1 MAKKSFMVKSVLMSM
16 LTAVT
21 FCFASCTDDMA
32 ETSAN
37 KNGQI
42 PEGAETALLEPYGLT
57 FQNFVT
63 DNDVQILNS
72 DTTEISVSKELA
84 EKLGITSFVNHP
96 LGIWQAE
103 AQLPYAR
110 LALAEREAGDHY
122 ILTVRPASVA
132 EVVGNKKVTLNTDIY
147 VDKTAK
153 GGQTRSGGIVMP
165 DYAAKYIDSEDVIHP
180 AYIHMTDPFGYDN
193 GYHTDAD
200 KPAATRGA
208 NSGEYQFVTA
218 DQLAERQTRAS
229 ARCSIISF
237 HDKLEFDHNLGSDDN
252 DNNKADDDAIIETS
266 DASANVNFTSE
277 LDFDLNYFITLNGD
291 VHWTPFPVPYVE
303 KFETGLDGSIDL
315 NSQLT
320 FGFKKAWQIK
330 KDRLKKRLC
339 TFNAYT
345 FTFWVGP
352 VPVCVQCEPELYL
365 KVDGGVSGEARVG
378 VKYEYASN
386 FKGGVRY
393 EDGHGWSAIKEF
405 NELKNS
411 AELIKPEAT
420 LHAEAGF
427 GLYLGMNVMIYG
439 VAGPTASVGP
449 RIGASADF
457 TFSPFAEKPE
467 DKLKLEAELKL
478 TVNATAGAKLKVLG
492 YELAEYTKTFEL
504 AGPWTLVKY
513 PSDGTEHVVGS
524 ENPIDQS
531 WYRFLE
537 GARNSS
543 PDYRATI
550 DNALNMLKEIYGY
563 NDERAVRALLQYVVT
578 AGTVDPELSNSYY
591 FFMKDIEDIING
603 EIQPRYD
610 DYQYQKHAAA
620 GDTQW
625 INEFN
630 WRKIC
635 DSLKSNIRWD
645 SMTPVDQGLEE
656 IHQWFLDDFH
666 REPSM
671 ASADD
676 LKWLERVYSQYL
688 IEKNKRVLK
697 QKEDVYKAL
706 QDKYADKYAQD
717 ATAFMD
723 AAKQAHLDFFLQY
736 DFYPGVND
744 PRMEQLFLTVWE
756 KIQNDIKQREQE
768 AQAKQQQEAQEQQQ
782 QEAKAKADALWSEIL
797 LKLKDMNPIPFTNHG
812 KMSYLAAG
820 QARQMFI
827 DAYGREPLIGNSS
840 DISKLNEMFLD
851 CFAKIR
857 K

>member
-1 MAKKSFMVKSVLMSM
+1 MTKKSFSVKSVLMSIA
-16 LTAVT
+16 TAVT
-21 FCFASCTDDMA
+21 FCFVSCTDDMM
-32 ETSAN
+32 ETSTN
-37 KNGQI
+37 NNGQI

-84 EKLGITSFVNHP
+84 KKLGITSFVNHP

-110 LALAEREAGDHY
+110 LALAEKEVGDHY

-153 GGQTRSGGIVMP
+153 GGQTRAGGIVMP
-165 DYAAKYIDSEDVIHP
+165 EYAAKYIDSEDVIHP
-180 AYIHMTDPFGYDN
+180 AYIHLTDAFGYDN

-200 KPAATRGA
+200 KPVATRGA

-218 DQLAERQTRAS
+218 EELAERQTRAS

-252 DNNKADDDAIIETS
+252 DNKADDESIIETS

-277 LDFDLNYFITLNGD
+277 LDFDLNYFITLDGD

-330 KDRLKKRLC
+330 KNKLKWKLC
-339 TFNAYT
+339 SFNAYT

-393 EDGHGWSAIKEF
+393 EDGKGWSAIKEF

-420 LHAEAGF
+420 VHAEAGF

-449 RIGASADF
+449 RIGGSADF
-457 TFSPFAEKPE
+457 TFSPFADKPE

-531 WYRFLE
+531 WYTYL
-537 GARNSS
+537 AAVKNYSS
-543 PDYRATI
+543 FWRADI
-550 DNALNMLKEIYGY
+550 DKALNMLKETYGY
-563 NDERAVRALLQYVVT
+563 NDEQAVHALLAYVATPGET
-578 AGTVDPELSNSYY
+578 APRQDPDIMSM
-591 FFMKDIEDIING
+591 FMSHVEYIFNE

-610 DYQYQKHAAA
+610 DFQYQKHAAA
-620 GDTQW
+620 GDTKW

-635 DSLKSNIRWD
+635 DSMKSNLRWD
-645 SMTPVDQGLEE
+645 SLTPVDQGLEE
-656 IHQWFLDDFH
+656 IHQWFLDDFN

-676 LKWLERVYSQYL
+676 MKWLERVYSQYAY
-688 IEKNKRVLK
+688 EKDKRVQK
-697 QKEDVYKAL
+697 QIEDVYKAL

-717 ATAFMD
+717 ATTFMA

-744 PRMEQLFLTVWE
+744 PRMEQLFLTAWE

-768 AQAKQQQEAQEQQQ
+768 AQEKKKQKEQEEQAAAANWAEVLSVLQSMN
-782 QEAKAKADALWSEIL
+782 AADFQKYPRQSTKSANS
-797 LKLKDMNPIPFTNHG
+797 
-812 KMSYLAAG
+812 
-820 QARQMFI
+820 ARKSFVEK
-827 DAYGREPLIGNSS
+827 YHREPTTSPE
-840 DISKLNEMFLD
+840 DIAILNASFLS
-851 CFAKIR
+851 IMEYHR
-857 K
+857 G